1 MKVVYAD
8 IILSIQRMTDRILMC
23 NVDLWSVNTTS
34 MDSLSV
40 NDRFASTRHKIDHIL
55 TIFDRV
61 RQKDYNISTCCFS
74 E

>member
-34 MDSLSV
+34 MSMT
-40 NDRFASTRHKIDHIL
+40 ASHLRDIKS
-55 TIFDRV
+55 TIF
-61 RQKDYNISTCCFS
+61 
-74 E
+74 